1 MTTTQKQSEVLEQ
14 GRKFIYSSARL
25 LDRMRFSYHFE
36 DGNKEQVLN
45 ALRPYQNADGGFG
58 NALEPDMRC
67 PQSQPVTTETA
78 LMVIKEVDGWD
89 SDLLDGVL
97 SYLKGITLDNGG
109 FPRATT
115 VVNDYP
121 HAPWWT
127 TEQDGVPSLNP
138 TGSIIGMLFRQQ
150 MRQDFFNEDWFA
162 KNVTFLW
169 DCFEKSLPGDYHDA
183 AQWMSFL
190 GSAALETDPRAAKYK
205 AVLDDWLA
213 GPNGIEKNPH
223 AEGYV
228 HKVLEYAPAPG
239 SYASRLITPEELD
252 RHLDWMTGNQQED
265 GGWDIPFPA
274 VSTAGHQEWR
284 GWLTVENLKTLR
296 AYGRI

>member
-1 MTTTQKQSEVLEQ
+1 MTISQKQSEVLEQ
-14 GRKFIYSSARL
+14 GRKFIYGSARL
-25 LDRMRFSYHFE
+25 LDRMRFAFHFE
-36 DGNKEQVLN
+36 NGDKEQVLN
-45 ALRPYQNADGGFG
+45 ALRPYQNTDGGFG

-78 LMVIKEVDGWD
+78 LMVIKEVEGWD
-89 SDLLDGVL
+89 SDLMNGMLT
-97 SYLKGITLDNGG
+97 YLKGITLDMGG
-109 FPRATT
+109 FPRAATS
-115 VVNDYP
+115 VNDYP

-138 TGSIIGMLFRQQ
+138 TGSIIGMLLGQQ
-150 MRQDFFNEDWFA
+150 ARQDFLNEDWFV
-162 KNVTFLW
+162 KNVAFLW
-169 DCFEKSLPGDYHDA
+169 ECFEKSLPGDYHDA
-183 AQWMSFL
+183 VQWMSFL
-190 GSAALETDPRAAKYK
+190 ANAAPEPDDRGTKFEAA
-205 AVLDDWLA
+205 LDDWLA

-228 HKVLEYAPAPG
+228 HKVLDYAPAPN
-239 SYASRLITPEELD
+239 SYASRLITSEELEL
-252 RHLDWMTGNQQED
+252 HLDWMIGNQQED

-274 VSTAGHQEWR
+274 VSVAGHQEWR

>member
-1 MTTTQKQSEVLEQ
+1 MANHQPTEVLEQ
-14 GRKFIYSSARL
+14 ARKFIYSSARL
-25 LDRMRFSYHFE
+25 LDRMRFAYHFE
-36 DGNKEQVLN
+36 NGSKEQVLS

-78 LMVIKEVDGWD
+78 LMVIKEVEGWD
-89 SDLLDGVL
+89 SDIMDGVL
-97 SYLKGITLDNGG
+97 SYLKGITLGNGG

-115 VVNDYP
+115 AVNDYP

-127 TEQDGVPSLNP
+127 TEQDGIPSLNP
-138 TGSIIGMLFRQQ
+138 TGSIIGMLLGQRVRTGFL
-150 MRQDFFNEDWFA
+150 NEDWFA
-162 KNVTFLW
+162 KNISFLW
-169 DCFEKSLPGDYHDA
+169 NCFENSVPGDFHDA

-190 GSAALETDPRAAKYK
+190 VNVEVLGPDDRGTKYR
-205 AVLDDWLA
+205 AVLDEWLA
-213 GPNGIEKNPH
+213 GLNGIEKNPH

-228 HKVLEYAPAPG
+228 HKVLDYAPAPD
-239 SYASRLITPEELD
+239 SYASRLIQPEELEL
-252 RHLDWMTGNQQED
+252 HLDWMIGNQKED
-265 GGWDIPFPA
+265 GGWDISFPA
-274 VSTAGHQEWR
+274 VSSAGHQEWR